1 MKPKL
6 IMLNGS
12 LGIGKSTLASRFAD
26 EHPNT
31 LNLDIDEIRRYI
43 SHWREETEQS
53 ATSSKQMALAMAKVH
68 LGLGH
73 DVVVPQIVRSLE
85 LFEAFEQ
92 VAKDTNADYYEIL
105 LFTEKDEAIRRFK
118 ELSYAQ
124 GYETGFRPGGLID
137 RGGCEEKLATMY
149 DEMIETSDKRPNTA
163 KIEVGLGSIEGTY
176 AEILAIINH

>member
-6 IMLNGS
+6 IILNGS
-12 LGIGKSTLASRFAD
+12 LGIGKSTLAGRFAD

-43 SHWREETEQS
+43 SHWREEAEQS

-73 DVVVPQIVRSLE
+73 NVVIPQIVRSIE

-92 VAKDTNADYYEIL
+92 VAKDANADYYEIL
-105 LFTEKDEAIRRFK
+105 LFTDKDEAIRRFK
-118 ELSYAQ
+118 ERSYAQ
-124 GYETGFRPGGLID
+124 GYESGFRPGGLID
-137 RGGCEEKLATMY
+137 RGGREEKLATMY
-149 DEMIETSDKRPNTA
+149 DEMIEIADKRPKTA
-163 KIEVGLGSIEGTY
+163 KIEVELGNADDTY
-176 AEILAIINH
+176 AKILAIINH